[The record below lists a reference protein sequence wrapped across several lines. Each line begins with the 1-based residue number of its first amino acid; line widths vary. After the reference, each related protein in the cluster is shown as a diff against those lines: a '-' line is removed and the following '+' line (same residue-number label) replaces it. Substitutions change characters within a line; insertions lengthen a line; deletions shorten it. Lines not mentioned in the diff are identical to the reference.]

1 MCARVRV
8 ATSRPGSVS
17 HNARVSMTTCTLRV
31 EKKMHSRVFIV
42 TKVYVLKPKLKL
54 NIVSVIALPS
64 AVDVDI

>member
-31 EKKMHSRVFIV
+31 EIKMHRVFIV